1 MLHEEEFRKFLKRK
15 GKKPDVVDRNVQAVK
30 KFHSYLK
37 EERKKKLDET
47 TSEDIIE
54 YVKAIEKDKKQSAK
68 GSLYVLMNY
77 FRFIDDEKLL
87 SVTIDLREERTK
99 KSRRIFPIRE
109 FLNINPSYVTK
120 LGEIG
125 IKNVEQMLEK
135 GKTVKQRKALSEQL
149 GIPEGRILELVQLSD
164 ITRMGYVKA
173 KLSRL
178 YHDSGLV
185 SPLKVAKFKPEELY
199 MHFKKFV
206 EETGWDG
213 MIPNPKDLVW
223 NVKSAKSLK
232 QIVEYDE

>member
-1 MLHEEEFRKFLKRK
+1 RNVLAMRKFL
-15 GKKPDVVDRNVQAVK
+15 
-30 KFHSYLK
+30 SYLK
-37 EERKKKLDET
+37 EERKKKLDEI
-47 TSEDIIE
+47 TSEDILA
-54 YVKAIEKDKKQSAK
+54 YVETIEKDKKQSAK

-77 FRFIDDEKLL
+77 FKFIEDEKLL

-109 FLNINPSYVTK
+109 FLNINPNYVKK

-185 SPLKVAKFKPEELY
+185 SPLKVAKFKPE
-199 MHFKKFV
+199 
-206 EETGWDG
+206 
-213 MIPNPKDLVW
+213 
-223 NVKSAKSLK
+223 
-232 QIVEYDE
+232 

>member
-1 MLHEEEFRKFLKRK
+1 
-15 GKKPDVVDRNVQAVK
+15 
-30 KFHSYLK
+30 
-37 EERKKKLDET
+37 
-47 TSEDIIE
+47 
-54 YVKAIEKDKKQSAK
+54 
-68 GSLYVLMNY
+68 
-77 FRFIDDEKLL
+77 
-87 SVTIDLREERTK
+87 
-99 KSRRIFPIRE
+99 IRE